1 MEGEIMLEGEE
12 VSAGS
17 SKPVKARIDSLGRSY
32 GTGSRKNAV
41 AKVWLK
47 VGSGVVTVNGMECA
61 AYFGREALCKR
72 VFNPFHVAS
81 SVGCYD
87 VRAVVF
93 GGGKSGQAGAV
104 AHGISKALKDINP
117 SLQPVLRQ
125 AGLLTRDSRVVER
138 KKYGQHKARKKCQFS
153 KR

>member
-1 MEGEIMLEGEE
+1 MMVEGE
-12 VSAGS
+12 VSVS
-17 SKPVKARIDSLGRSY
+17 STVGGPAKAKIDRFGRSY
-32 GTGSRKNAV
+32 GTGSRKTSV

-47 VGSGVVTVNGMECA
+47 VGSGVVNVNGVDCTE
-61 AYFGREALCKR
+61 YFRRESLCR
-72 VFNPFHVAS
+72 CIHNPFHVTS
-81 SVGCYD
+81 TVGCYD
-87 VRAVVF
+87 VRAVVL
-93 GGGKSGQAGAV
+93 GGGISGQAGAL

-117 SLQPVLRQ
+117 SLQPILRQ